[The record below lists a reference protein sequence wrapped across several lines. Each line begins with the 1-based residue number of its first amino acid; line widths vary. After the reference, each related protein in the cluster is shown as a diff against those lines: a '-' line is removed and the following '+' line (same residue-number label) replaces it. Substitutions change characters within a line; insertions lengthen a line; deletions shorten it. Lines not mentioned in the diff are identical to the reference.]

1 MSNLSLADFQ
11 SRHIDTLIDTPDARS
26 KKVFFRS
33 DFNTPM
39 RDGVITDNTRIER
52 GAAGIA
58 ALADA
63 GARVIVASH
72 CGRPKGKVDEALSLA
87 PHAKMLAE
95 IIKRPVGFMPDCIG
109 NSTAAA
115 VAAMQDGDV
124 ILLENLRF
132 HHGEEAG
139 DDKFAKAL
147 ASMADIYVNDAFS
160 VSHRNHASVVA
171 LAKLL
176 PAYAGALLMEEIT
189 ALSMALEN
197 PARPLV
203 AIIGGAKVST
213 KLEVLGNLVSKVDY
227 LIIGGAMAN
236 TFLLVE
242 GHKIGASLAE
252 PEMVLKATQ
261 IGASAD
267 KGGCKII
274 LPQDVVVAS
283 GLTDG
288 ANSRKINMDEE
299 AVHDNEMILDIG
311 IGRVS
316 SRAIEAI
323 DKAKTIIWN
332 GPMGVFETPP
342 FDEGTKELA
351 RHVAMRGK
359 EHGVIAVA
367 GGGDTVAALGA
378 AGVKDDFHYV
388 STAGGAFLEWMEG
401 KTLPGLAA
409 LLSK

>member
-11 SRHIDTLIDTPDARS
+11 SRHIDTLIDTPDVRS

-87 PHAKMLAE
+87 PHAKALAKSIE
-95 IIKRPVGFMPDCIG
+95 RPVGFMPDCIG

-124 ILLENLRF
+124 VLLENLRF

-189 ALSMALEN
+189 ALSRALEN
-197 PARPLV
+197 PTPPVV

-213 KLEVLGNLVSKVDY
+213 KIEVLENLVSKVDC

-236 TFLLVE
+236 TFFLAE
-242 GHKIGASLAE
+242 GRKIGTSLTE

-261 IGASAD
+261 IRASAD
-267 KGGCKII
+267 DSKCKII
-274 LPQDVVVAS
+274 LPYFVTVAH
-283 GLTDG
+283 GYPAGTDF
-288 ANSRKINMDEE
+288 RKINMDEE
-299 AVHDNEMILDIG
+299 AVSDNEMILDLSIEGAGCAIG
-311 IGRVS
+311 
-316 SRAIEAI
+316 AI
-323 DKAKTIIWN
+323 DGARTIIWN
-332 GPMGVFETPP
+332 GPMGAFETPP
-342 FDEGTKELA
+342 FDEGTLA
-351 RHVAMRGK
+351 VARRIA
-359 EHGVIAVA
+359 EHSKKNRVIAVA